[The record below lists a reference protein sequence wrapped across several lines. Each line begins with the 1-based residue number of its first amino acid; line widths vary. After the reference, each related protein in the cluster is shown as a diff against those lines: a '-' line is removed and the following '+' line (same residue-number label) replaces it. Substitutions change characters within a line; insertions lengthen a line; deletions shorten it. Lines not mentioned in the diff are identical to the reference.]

1 MPPVEKLWS
10 TYKATADFDTFTADE
25 HEIFYEPSTGDLR
38 LDDGST
44 PGGIPLT
51 FTEIRFDTTQ
61 DVVGTEPPGSL
72 LWSNSDQTLNLT
84 HPNGVIQQV
93 GQELYGYVRNNTGST
108 IPNGSAVRFAGAE
121 QNGAARL
128 EVAPMIADNSV
139 PTLYIFGITTEDLE
153 DGADGRVTVWGKV
166 RGIDTTGPGAET
178 WSVGDILF
186 VSTTVAGQLTNVR
199 PTAPNN
205 VIPIAAVL
213 SVNSEAGELFV
224 RPSFEQQKNYAEF
237 FATADQ
243 TATLSDTA
251 YSVTFNGSGP
261 TQQISVVS
269 NTRVTFAET
278 GLYQITLNAQVLS
291 TNSSAKTVS
300 FWYSKNGTNI
310 ANTTRLLSLASNNE
324 YLPLSMTHS
333 ISVLAGEYMEIKW
346 ATTSTTA
353 VLKAAPATEYYP
365 ASPSVQ
371 LIIAQP
377 AL

>member
-243 TATLSDTA
+243 TANDPNTA
-251 YSVTFNGSGP
+251 YSVTWNGSGP
-261 TQQISVVS
+261 TQQISIVS
-269 NTRVTFAET
+269 DTRVTFAET

>member
-61 DVVGTEPPGSL
+61 DVVGNEPPGSL

-121 QNGAARL
+121 QNGTARL

-243 TATLSDTA
+243 TANDPNTA